1 MVVKSATKKKLMDLG
16 CPELMA
22 HMWANDMRWN
32 NINLMNFDDIMSV
45 FSPPVEVWDKGG
57 LYWSMQWQALDK
69 FLPTGAAR
77 GKFIYDI
84 VRTIRENELER
95 VGRKMLFLEDALANV
110 SDYPEGYRDEPFI
123 ADYLPSWCKNC
134 DAFEPLIDG
143 FCKTCETRVEQIIGM
158 RDYMQKI
165 EAFGMIPDGSPY
177 SYLRE
182 DSQNFMNW
190 LSVNPFEVKQ

>member
-1 MVVKSATKKKLMDLG
+1 MVVKVVKAATKKKLMDLG
-16 CPELMA
+16 CPETLA
-22 HMWANDMRWN
+22 HWWAYGRMWN
-32 NINLMNFDDIMSV
+32 NIILMNFDDIMSV
-45 FSPPVEVWDKGG
+45 FSKPPEVWDKGG

-69 FLPTGAAR
+69 FLPTGVAR

-110 SDYPEGYRDEPFI
+110 YNRDEPFI
-123 ADYLPSWCKNC
+123 ADYPPSWCENC
-134 DAFEPLIDG
+134 DAHEPLIDG

-165 EAFGMIPDGSPY
+165 EAFGMIPVGSRY

-190 LSVNPFEVKQ
+190 RNKNPFEIK